1 MYTRKI
7 VAAILLS
14 GVCGVYAA
22 EQPLAPPALT
32 LENQAIPPA
41 SHQPARELSKP
52 LDSNTLTLADATRL
66 VLANNPELQVF
77 RWRSQAIDG
86 KRQTAELRPAY
97 ELSAVAENIAGS
109 GDSSGLDNA
118 ELTLALSSI
127 IELGGKRSFR
137 SSLFDSRYE
146 LLQAEQ
152 QVKALDLL
160 GAVTQG
166 FIATLSLQQKVAVA
180 QEAVQLA
187 NQSYGLV
194 STRVKRGAAP
204 QAERLRA
211 EATLTQA
218 KMQHTAI
225 VSELESQKFA
235 LASLWK
241 ADRVTFKR
249 TDGDLFNFID
259 PADFDSLY
267 QRVVASPTIQIFA
280 SEERVRAAEIDLARS
295 QSASDVRWGFGVRRL
310 EATGDTAIIGEI
322 AVPLFSK
329 RRNRGVVQSA
339 VADREVVQYQRE
351 ASLLAVRARLF
362 QAWTTY
368 QHSAD
373 AARQMRSEV
382 LPTLEKALAQ
392 TRQAYEQG
400 RYSYVDWVT
409 AQRDLLDARLKAID
423 AATTALL
430 NQALIEQLTA
440 EPLAADLLSTSSPQT
455 FNKSVASPQR

>member
-1 MYTRKI
+1 MYTRQI

-14 GVCGVYAA
+14 GVCGIYAA
-22 EQPLAPPALT
+22 EQPLAPPAFTLTNQATQSVSGQPVRALSEPLDQDSLT
-32 LENQAIPPA
+32 LTA
-41 SHQPARELSKP
+41 
-52 LDSNTLTLADATRL
+52 ATRL

-86 KRQTAELRPAY
+86 MRQTAELRPAY
-97 ELSAVAENIAGS
+97 ELSVSAENVAGS
-109 GDSSGLDNA
+109 NDFSGIDNA

-127 IELGGKRSFR
+127 IELGGKRGFR
-137 SSLFDSRYE
+137 SSVVDSRYA

-180 QEAVQLA
+180 QEAMQLA
-187 NQSYGLV
+187 EQSYELV

-211 EATLTQA
+211 QATLTQA
-218 KMQHTAI
+218 KMQYTAV
-225 VSELESQKFA
+225 VSELKSRKFA

-241 ADRVTFKR
+241 ADRATFKR
-249 TDGDLFNFID
+249 TDGDLFNFVD

-267 QRVVASPTIQIFA
+267 RRVSASPTIQVFA
-280 SEERVRAAEIDLARS
+280 SEERVRDAELALVLS

-310 EATGDTAIIGEI
+310 EATGDTALIGEI

-329 RRNRGVVQSA
+329 RRNRGEVQSA
-339 VADREVVQYQRE
+339 LADREVVQYQRE

-362 QAWTTY
+362 QAWQTY
-368 QHSAD
+368 QQSAD
-373 AARQMRSEV
+373 AARQMRAEV
-382 LPTLEKALAQ
+382 LPALEKALEQ
-392 TRQAYEQG
+392 TRRAYEQG

-409 AQRDLLDARLKAID
+409 AQRELLDARLRSID

-430 NQALIEQLTA
+430 NQSLIEQLTA
-440 EPLAADLLSTSSPQT
+440 EPLAAELLSTSSEQKL
-455 FNKSVASPQR
+455 NESIESPQR